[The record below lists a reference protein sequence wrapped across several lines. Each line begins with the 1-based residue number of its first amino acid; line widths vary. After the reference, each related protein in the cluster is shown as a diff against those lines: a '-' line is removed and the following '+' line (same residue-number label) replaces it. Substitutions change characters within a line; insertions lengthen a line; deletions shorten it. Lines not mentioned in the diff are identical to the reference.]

1 MIDIRHGIAITAG
14 TPNRGHTALIFPTEL
29 EHPDGDI
36 NDLFVDQ
43 CLLATHRTA
52 IEVFLRRW
60 PKGGV
65 DPFSGL
71 GLFRVVVHI
80 DLV

>member
-1 MIDIRHGIAITAG
+1 MV
-14 TPNRGHTALIFPTEL
+14 L
-29 EHPDGDI
+29 EHPDGDV

-43 CLLATHRTA
+43 RLLTANRAA

-60 PKGGV
+60 PEGDV
-65 DPFSGL
+65 DPFPGL